1 MKAPFA
7 TTLCRA
13 LTALVCSL
21 GVLMAPLSA
30 GVDCRA
36 ASIPAKCRCCKNPE
50 SGCCAAKEH
59 QPEKPVPVAP
69 VKTASLRDVAPAPV
83 TVLAVLPPFAPCAF
97 PETSSG
103 AAERAPHVALHSFL
117 CIRTV

>member
-1 MKAPFA
+1 MKLPFA

-21 GVLMAPLSA
+21 GVLMAPLA
-30 GVDCRA
+30 AALDCRA
-36 ASIPAKCRCCKNPE
+36 TAVPAKCKCCNDPQA
-50 SGCCAAKEH
+50 GCCAAKQH
-59 QPEKPVPVAP
+59 QPENSVPVLRA
-69 VKTASLRDVAPAPV
+69 TTNLRDVAPAPV
-83 TVLAVLPPFAPCAF
+83 TVIAVLPPVKLSEF

-103 AAERAPHVALHSFL
+103 AAERAPHVARHSFL